1 MVNEDKEAVS
11 ARKAQW
17 YNLAMAVCAE
27 AEGGG
32 GVRTRLSGSS
42 RSSVNERCIIGSTG
56 GERQRERVSGMSGM
70 GSIKQARGA
79 ANWAVMTRHPAR

>member
-32 GVRTRLSGSS
+32 GPNS
-42 RSSVNERCIIGSTG
+42 
-56 GERQRERVSGMSGM
+56 
-70 GSIKQARGA
+70 
-79 ANWAVMTRHPAR
+79 AVWIV